1 MHVVFERR
9 KEALQ
14 VILGQPTLLNLLG
27 AGICD
32 HSLHLV
38 NRDVTILID
47 INLLSQV
54 SLESILRLELLL

>member
-1 MHVVFERR
+1 MNVVLERR
-9 KEALQ
+9 KEALK
-14 VILGQPTLLNLLG
+14 VILGQPTLLNLLST
-27 AGICD
+27 GICD